1 MADPEPDRLVTAGR
15 VGKAH
20 GLDGSFR
27 VSAPEHPLSPGTTVI
42 VAGDRYRV
50 SRRKGSDD
58 SPILALKGVNT
69 REAAVALGGELLLVT
84 ESNSPLEEGE
94 WLAADLIGC
103 RVEGAGTVERVIA
116 SPSCDVLE
124 MSDGSLIPLIA
135 DAVTSVDTAARTLE
149 VDRAFLGLDPPPSS

>member
-1 MADPEPDRLVTAGR
+1 MADPDPERLVTAGR

-27 VSAPEHPLSPGTTVI
+27 VSAPDHPLAPGTTVI

-69 REAAVALGGELLLVT
+69 REAAVALGGELLLVS

-103 RVEGAGTVERVIA
+103 AIEGIGTVERVIA
-116 SPSCDVLE
+116 APSCDVLE
-124 MSDGSLIPLIA
+124 LSDGSLIPLIA
-135 DAVTSVDTAARTLE
+135 DAVSAVDVEARTLE
-149 VDRAFLGLDPPPSS
+149 VDRVFLGLEPPPA

>member
-1 MADPEPDRLVTAGR
+1 MAESDSERLVTAGR

-27 VSAPEHPLSPGTTVI
+27 VNATDHPLAPGTTVI
-42 VAGDRYRV
+42 VAGSRYRV

-84 ESNSPLEEGE
+84 ESNSPLEAGE
-94 WLAADLIGC
+94 WLASDLIGC
-103 RVEGAGTVERVIA
+103 RIDRVGTVEQVIA

-124 MSDGSLIPLIA
+124 LSDGSLIPLIA
-135 DAVTSVDTAARTLE
+135 DAVTAVDVEAGRLE
-149 VDRAFLGLDPPPSS
+149 VDREFLGLDPPSS

>member
-1 MADPEPDRLVTAGR
+1 MSERLVTAGR

-27 VSAPEHPLSPGTTVI
+27 VNAPDHPLLAGTTVF
-42 VAGDRYRV
+42 VAGTRYRV

-58 SPILALKGVNT
+58 APIVALKGVGT
-69 REAAVALGGELLLVT
+69 REAAVALGGELMLVT

-103 RVEGAGTVERVIA
+103 RVDGVGTVEQVIA
-116 SPSCDVLE
+116 SPSCDVLQ
-124 MSDGSLIPLIA
+124 MSDGSLIPLIT
-135 DAVTSVDTAARTLE
+135 DAVTSVDIAAGE
-149 VDRAFLGLDPPPSS
+149 VAVDRAFLGLDPTAAS

>member
-1 MADPEPDRLVTAGR
+1 VADPEPERLVTAGR

-27 VSAPEHPLSPGTTVI
+27 VTSPDHPLAPGTTVI

-58 SPILALKGVNT
+58 SPILALEGVTT

-84 ESNSPLEEGE
+84 ESNSPLEDGE
-94 WLAADLIGC
+94 WLAADLVGC
-103 RVEGAGTVERVIA
+103 RIEGIGTVERVIA

-124 MSDGSLIPLIA
+124 ISDGSLIPLIA
-135 DAVTSVDTAARTLE
+135 DAVTAIDTGAGTVQVDYG
-149 VDRAFLGLDPPPSS
+149 FLGREPPE

>member
-1 MADPEPDRLVTAGR
+1 VADPEPERLVTAGR

-27 VSAPEHPLSPGTTVI
+27 VSAPDHPLAPGTTVI
-42 VAGDRYRV
+42 VAGDRYRI

-58 SPILALKGVNT
+58 SPILALKGVST

-103 RVEGAGTVERVIA
+103 AIEGIGTVERIID

-124 MSDGSLIPLIA
+124 VSDGSLIPLIA
-135 DAVTSVDTAARTLE
+135 DAVTGIDIEGRTVE
-149 VDRAFLGLDPPPSS
+149 VDFGFLGREPPA